1 MLMHRYGPPH
11 PWMHRHPHPW
21 GGGFGWGPGP
31 DPSTALS
38 ALNTVLWIVLF
49 IGIAWM
55 LLWWIFPYVKPI
67 IAGFFGGTPVGLS
80 PLDRLRQRYAAGE
93 IDGET
98 FVQMRE
104 RLVASYEPKDIR
116 PGEEDRKSTRL
127 NSSHLVISYAVFCL
141 KKKNEFFARNC
152 AKHFPAINL
161 RLVRSTY
168 CSPGHQPALWR

>member
-1 MLMHRYGPPH
+1 
-11 PWMHRHPHPW
+11 MHRHPHPW

-55 LLWWIFPYVKPI
+55 LLWWVFPYVKPI
-67 IAGFFGGTPVGLS
+67 IAGFFGGPPAGLS

-116 PGEEDRKSTRL
+116 PGEDSLPREIWSGHRENFS
-127 NSSHLVISYAVFCL
+127 
-141 KKKNEFFARNC
+141 
-152 AKHFPAINL
+152 
-161 RLVRSTY
+161 
-168 CSPGHQPALWR
+168 SPGSYRQGKVRMMEQEQYLPDEE